1 VVRASLAQ
9 REAASPN
16 VQERTL
22 TYVSCNYCGRQ
33 ITQGVHN
40 ITRLVR
46 CMECGLI
53 FVNPRPGFAELATQ
67 YESEYFQCDAPVFG
81 GYENY
86 EGDRE
91 NILRTFRRR
100 LGRVMAQAPC
110 AAPRLLDVGCA
121 TGLFLEVARDAGAK
135 AEGLDLSGFAVEQA
149 RNKGFTVR
157 QGQLA
162 DAGLADGSFDVLT
175 MWDII
180 EHVTDPQGLLKE
192 CHRVLAP
199 GGALAISTPDAGS
212 WLAWLLGGRWL
223 GYRSLD
229 EHLYFF
235 SRASLARM
243 LDAAG
248 FEGAD
253 AFSVGKYLSLERLI
267 TRLRYYTRIGAL
279 LLRSV
284 DRVVPELSLYVNPF
298 DTMCIVARKKATRT
312 TRP

>member
-1 VVRASLAQ
+1 MAQ
-9 REAASPN
+9 REAAPPS

-22 TYVSCNYCGRQ
+22 TYVGCNFCGRQ

-40 ITRLVR
+40 ISRLVR

-53 FVNPRPGFAELATQ
+53 FVSPRPSLADLAVQ
-67 YESEYFQCDAPVFG
+67 YEAEYFQCDAPVFG

-100 LGRVMAQAPC
+100 LPRVLSGVQARE
-110 AAPRLLDVGCA
+110 PRLLDVGCA
-121 TGLFLEVARDAGAK
+121 TGMFLEVARETGARV
-135 AEGLDLSGFAVEQA
+135 EGVDLSGFAVEKA
-149 RNKGFTVR
+149 RQKGFTVR
-157 QGQLA
+157 HGQLA
-162 DAGLADGSFDVLT
+162 EAGFADASFDVLT

-180 EHVTDPQGLLKE
+180 EHVTDPLGVLRE
-192 CHRVLAP
+192 CHRVLADS
-199 GGALAISTPDAGS
+199 GTLVISTPDAGS

-235 SRASLARM
+235 SRASISRM
-243 LDAAG
+243 LEAAG
-248 FEGAD
+248 FEVTD
-253 AFSVGKYLSLERLI
+253 AFSVGKYLSLSRLI
-267 TRLRYYTRIGAL
+267 TRLRYYTRIGAF

-284 DRVVPELSLYVNPF
+284 DRAVPDMSLYVNPF
-298 DTMCIVARKKATRT
+298 DTMCIVARKRPEKTRAS
-312 TRP
+312 